1 MLPITWRHKG
11 QLLPGVEDR
20 LFSLW
25 YFIDSLV
32 FLRVCN
38 FLELDIVGQGGYP
51 CGGKLVFWGLEFG

>member
-1 MLPITWRHKG
+1 VGPQG
-11 QLLPGVEDR
+11 QLLAGVEDR

-51 CGGKLVFWGLEFG
+51 CGGKPVFWGLEFG